1 MHEKD
6 SALILQI
13 QWFPKGNNVLGNRVP
28 GCACCHS
35 RDELNSSKESGGSQ
49 VGHSL
54 SVRASRALDLN
65 AEGDAVARSVPS
77 LVMPASIS
85 S

>member
-6 SALILQI
+6 SALILQN
-13 QWFPKGNNVLGNRVP
+13 QWFPEGNNVLVNNVP

-54 SVRASRALDLN
+54 SVKASKALD
-65 AEGDAVARSVPS
+65 
-77 LVMPASIS
+77 
-85 S
+85 

>member
-1 MHEKD
+1 MKCLIWKVLALGAPSAPEGGNTHMHEED
-6 SALILQI
+6 GALIMQN
-13 QWFPKGNNVLGNRVP
+13 QWFPKGNNVLANRVP

-54 SVRASRALDLN
+54 SVKTSRALD
-65 AEGDAVARSVPS
+65 
-77 LVMPASIS
+77 
-85 S
+85 

>member
-1 MHEKD
+1 MKSLIWKVLALGAHPAPEGGNTHMHEED
-6 SALILQI
+6 SALRMQD
-13 QWFPKGNNVLGNRVP
+13 QWFPDGNNVLANSVP

-54 SVRASRALDLN
+54 SVKTSIALD
-65 AEGDAVARSVPS
+65 
-77 LVMPASIS
+77 
-85 S
+85 

>member
-1 MHEKD
+1 MKSLIWKVLALEAHSAPEGGNTHMQEED
-6 SALILQI
+6 SALILQS
-13 QWFPKGNNVLGNRVP
+13 QWFPERNKVLAIRVP

-54 SVRASRALDLN
+54 SVKASRALD
-65 AEGDAVARSVPS
+65 
-77 LVMPASIS
+77 
-85 S
+85 